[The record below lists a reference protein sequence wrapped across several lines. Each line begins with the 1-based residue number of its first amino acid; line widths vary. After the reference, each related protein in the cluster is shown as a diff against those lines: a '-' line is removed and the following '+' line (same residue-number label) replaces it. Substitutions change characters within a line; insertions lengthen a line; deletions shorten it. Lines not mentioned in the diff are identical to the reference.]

1 MFIRGTLRKLM
12 SMHVF
17 STKRPNFDRFYDEQY
32 KVRRDF
38 DKIYNSKDEKQI

>member
-1 MFIRGTLRKLM
+1 M

-17 STKRPNFDRFYDEQY
+17 SVKRPDFDRFYDEQY

-38 DKIYNSKDEKQI
+38 DKIYNSKDEK